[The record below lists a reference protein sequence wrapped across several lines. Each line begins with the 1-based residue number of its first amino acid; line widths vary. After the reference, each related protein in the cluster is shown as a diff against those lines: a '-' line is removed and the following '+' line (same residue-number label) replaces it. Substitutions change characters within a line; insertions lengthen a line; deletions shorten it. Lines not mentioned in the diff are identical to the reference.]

1 MEKYTFISIVVTQ
14 IGILIG
20 IAMLRGYRVQIS
32 ASPTNFELKLEPA
45 KGGLKCSYNPCDE
58 TSKSNV

>member
-45 KGGLKCSYNPCDE
+45 KGGL
-58 TSKSNV
+58 